1 MTGFR
6 GDDSASFFSLHSWEE
21 SFVFDISN
29 FCIRVLKKEILSTS
43 QKVSDCG
50 LYFSIT

>member
-1 MTGFR
+1 MAGFR
-6 GDDSASFFSLHSWEE
+6 RDDSASFFRCIRGKNR
-21 SFVFDISN
+21 FVFDISN
-29 FCIRVLKKEILSTS
+29 FCIRVPKKEILSTS